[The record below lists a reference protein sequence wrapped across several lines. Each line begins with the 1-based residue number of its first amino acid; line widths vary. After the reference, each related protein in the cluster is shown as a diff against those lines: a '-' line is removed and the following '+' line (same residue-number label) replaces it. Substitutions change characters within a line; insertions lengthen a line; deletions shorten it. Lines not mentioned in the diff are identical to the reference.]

1 MKLFYTKHHNDYLH
15 FIKAE
20 DAATARV
27 AYLAG
32 YSDAGYSDAARAGY
46 EADVLVE
53 VDCLE
58 TLIDL
63 LPVEFEACE
72 EF

>member
-20 DAATARV
+20 DAA
-27 AYLAG
+27 
-32 YSDAGYSDAARAGY
+32 AARAAYLDGY
-46 EADVLVE
+46 PKAARSKREDDVLTE

-63 LPVEFEACE
+63 LPDEFEADE

>member
-20 DAATARV
+20 DAAQ
-27 AYLAG
+27 
-32 YSDAGYSDAARAGY
+32 ARAFYLEGY
-46 EADVLVE
+46 PATVQSRRKDDVLTE

-63 LPVEFEACE
+63 LPNEFQASE